1 VHAPLESPSAWVVR
15 WAPRVARGPVLDLA
29 CGGGRH
35 SRYFK
40 ELGFQVVAVDRE
52 ALDLEGIRFV
62 KADLENGAPWPFAG
76 ERFGAVIVTNYLHRP
91 LFPQLAASLAEGGV
105 LIYETFML
113 GNERFGKPS
122 NPEFLLRPGE
132 LREAFK
138 GLQELGFEEGEFES
152 PKRAMIQ
159 RICALKR

>member
-1 VHAPLESPSAWVVR
+1 VHAGLESPSEWVAR
-15 WAPRVARGPVLDLA
+15 WAPRVARGAVLDVA

-35 SRYFK
+35 SRFFK
-40 ELGFQVVAVDRE
+40 DLGFQVVAVDRDPLE
-52 ALDLEGIRFV
+52 LEGIRFV
-62 KADLENGAPWPFAG
+62 KADLESGAPWPFAG
-76 ERFGAVIVTNYLHRP
+76 ERFGAVVVTNYLHRP
-91 LFPQLAASLAEGGV
+91 LFPHLAASLAEGGV

-113 GNERFGKPS
+113 GNERFGRPS

-132 LREAFK
+132 LREAF
-138 GLQELGFEEGEFES
+138 GELQELGFEEGEFDQ